1 MQCAKGK
8 LFFQARR
15 VAPGTRRAPVKC
27 TSFLGDSGAM
37 YSVRVKQDNEAR

>member
-1 MQCAKGK
+1 MRKGN
-8 LFFQARR
+8 FFFKPRR

-27 TSFLGDSGAM
+27 TSFLGGSGAM